1 MKHTKKYRRRLIAVI
16 TLILLILLSLWMFIK
31 ASEDEAPKQE
41 CYKPYRGNV
50 LGVAGDFCV
59 FTCGNA
65 DLSEVTADVAVGGDF
80 TAGSFGN
87 YKTKWDF
94 YEKNDLKFVNLNSY
108 IRGKYNGGTY
118 AWVAN
123 KSKENL
129 TCSNGEIKGIYDEEN
144 NNGKA
149 NLYIYTGD
157 EKNQIGEASSN
168 QCNINGQCYEDTP
181 CSDNLCDKQ
190 YKSYNV
196 IGVDYEF
203 IDFEKEFENLS
214 KVSETLM
221 NIGEQ
226 IEVECVPD
234 ENNGKIFTYEFPEN
248 QNTVLITVNP
258 ENFFNTD
265 SYDTFNIEGMNS
277 SKKII
282 INVDCSSLTE
292 CPVTPRIQVNGSS
305 EDWNCL
311 AENILF
317 NFYHPQS
324 NKIEQIEAKEIIGTI
339 LAPNLEVYINGNLDG
354 SVLSRKVRTTNA
366 IYGINSNIG
375 WDDINGKSKEET
387 TSVYVEKIWN
397 DGDEESKRPD
407 SVKFKLLADEE
418 EKGTVTLTKDGQ
430 IVKIEDKEQQD
441 ENGEKKT
448 AKSISYSTSGNK
460 SIASASEA
468 GGSIDYYI
476 ELDITGITDWWKFSS
491 QDFTCKIT
499 HEDGTTE
506 EKTICASNICGWSG
520 FNAENKITIKEGETA
535 TITVVTCSICGQG
548 STCYITEISACKNTC
563 GKTFG
568 YQQGNWIT
576 FKIGD
581 TQPTET
587 PSITITNGNSTTTP
601 DPTEPDSGKDKG
613 ETEGETT
620 PGGGETEGSGSETNP
635 PEGQG
640 GQSGETTKPEETE
653 KPKEEEKLKEWSCK
667 IIELPKYK
675 ETSDDDEE
683 KQEIK
688 YTIEEVEVNDNYVSK
703 IEEIKDDEES
713 DNDKDEYAAKYRI
726 TNTLLTDIEGEKIW
740 KDSDNNDGYRPE
752 TIQVT
757 LYKKVKEDDAT
768 EKEEKVEQEGVDNPK
783 TVTKGDNED
792 NSWSYKFSKVKKYD
806 EDKKEIE
813 YFVKEEPLDDKV
825 KDKYTT
831 SYGEGEDK
839 FKITNKHELETT
851 EFEVTKVW
859 EDNEDQDGKRPESV
873 EVTLKADKDDVKIE
887 NATVTLNE
895 ANNWKHKFTGLQKYK
910 NGEEITY
917 TVDEKEVKEYEK
929 SIKGNTITNTHT
941 PSKIDIEG
949 QKTWNDNDDQDG
961 KRPEQV
967 VVKLFANGEEVKE
980 QQKTVTSENDW
991 KYKFEGLDEYANGK
1005 KIEYTIKEDNVD
1017 DYQTKIDGYNITNTH
1032 EPEKID
1038 IPVTK
1043 IWDDKDNQDGI
1054 RPESITVRVL
1064 ANGNKVE
1071 EQTITEKEDWK
1082 YEFKDLPKYEKGK
1095 EIIYTIEEDSINKY
1109 TTKIDKYNI
1118 TNTHI
1123 PETIEITVTKKW
1135 EDSNNQDGKR
1145 PDSIVVRLLADGQQ
1159 VEEKKVTVTEAE
1171 KWQYKFKDL
1180 PKYNA
1185 GKEIVYTVEE
1195 DSIKDYET
1203 NINKYDIT
1211 NTHIPE
1217 KIDIKGTKTWE
1228 DNNNQDGKRPEKI
1241 TVRLFANDEEQAHK
1255 DITAENKWEYEFK
1268 DLPKYKDGEEI
1279 DYTIKEDTVKDYVT
1293 TIDGY
1298 NITNA
1303 HTPEKIKIKGTKK
1316 WKDEDDQDGKRPKEI
1331 NVKLF
1336 ADGVEIA
1343 SKTVTENE
1351 EWKYEFTDLDK
1362 YKDGEEITY
1371 TIDEDSVQDYTK
1383 KIDGYNL
1390 TNTHKPE
1397 VIDIKGKKIW
1407 EDADNQDG
1415 IRPDS
1420 ITVKLLANGEEVP
1433 GKRQNVTKD
1442 TNWEYN
1448 FKSVPKYNKGKE
1460 INYTVEEEPV
1470 KGYKTTI
1477 EDKNITNTHEIETVE
1492 VVGTKTW
1499 KDGENQDGIRP
1510 DSVTIR
1516 LLADGKEVKNQVKEV
1531 NATNNWQY
1539 TFKDLPKY
1547 KAGKQIEYSVKE
1559 DEVTGYKAKIE
1570 GYNITNTH
1578 EIETVEV
1585 VGTKTWKDGENQDG
1599 IRPQSITVK
1608 LLANGEEKDSVTVT
1622 SENKWKYE
1630 FKDLPKYKDG
1640 KEIVYTVDEEDVPEY
1655 KKSIKGYNITNEHE
1669 PEKIS
1674 IEGKKTWAD
1683 LNNQDGIRPQSITVK
1698 LLADGKVVQTKKVTE
1713 SDNWTYKFE
1722 KLDKYKKGT
1731 EIVYTIDEDEVE
1743 DYEKE
1748 IHGYNITN
1756 RHGVVAGEEVID
1768 VDVTKKWEDKGYEE
1782 LRPGKVT
1789 VNLLANGEIVRT
1801 KDITAEDKWK
1811 CTFKQLE
1818 MFDEEGNEIE
1828 YSVEEEAIAGYETRI
1843 EGFEIINTY
1852 IPPVAD
1858 DKIVIKINKYEKG
1871 TTKKLKDAKFELVIK
1886 KEAGKDKDNKKKYKE
1901 VLKETNTTNSIGQIV
1916 LKDLDLEEGTYV
1928 LELNEKEAPKGYKK
1942 SDDSI
1947 KIEFTVKE
1955 KDGKKVIELKDKN
1968 KNVQVEK
1975 TTMTIKVENAKEQK
1989 KDNTTSKGKLPQTG
2003 PGNMIIAGIVIVG
2016 FLAVGAIGIFK
2027 YREVKF

>member
-1 MKHTKKYRRRLIAVI
+1 MKHTKKYRRRLITVI

-407 SVKFKLLADEE
+407 SVKFKLLADGE
-418 EKGTVTLTKDGQ
+418 EKGTIDLTKDGQ

-468 GGSIDYYI
+468 GESVDYYI
-476 ELDITGITDWWKFSS
+476 ELDKTDVDSEWWKYSGENIIFKVECGE
-491 QDFTCKIT
+491 TC
-499 HEDGTTE
+499 ES
-506 EKTICASNICGWSG
+506 KTISAGQICGWSECG
-520 FNAENKITIKEGETA
+520 DVNKITVKPGEKV
-535 TITVVTCSICGQG
+535 TVTVDNNCINGQQ
-548 STCYITEISACKNTC
+548 SSKCYIIDVEKRENSS
-563 GKTFG
+563 GKA
-568 YQQGNWIT
+568 YPWKQCNWIT
-576 FKIGD
+576 FKIG
-581 TQPTET
+581 TTAPSTN

-601 DPTEPDSGKDKG
+601 DPTEPDSGKDEG
-613 ETEGETT
+613 ETEGKTT
-620 PGGGETEGSGSETNP
+620 PGGGETGGSGSETDP
-635 PEGQG
+635 SEGQG
-640 GQSGETTKPEETE
+640 GQSGETTKPEKPEQ
-653 KPKEEEKLKEWSCK
+653 PKEEEKLKEWSCK

-675 ETSDDDEE
+675 ETSGDDED

-703 IEEIKDDEES
+703 IEEIKDDEKS

-740 KDSDNNDGYRPE
+740 DDENNNDGVRPDS
-752 TIQVT
+752 IKVT
-757 LYKKVKEDDAT
+757 LYQKDKEGNLTKVEESKKEENQQEDENQGDS
-768 EKEEKVEQEGVDNPK
+768 EKEKQQGKMNFQNPI
-783 TVTKGDNED
+783 TVTKGDDED

-813 YFVKEEPLDDKV
+813 YFVKEEPLDDKL

-929 SIKGNTITNTHT
+929 SIEGNTITNTHT

-1032 EPEKID
+1032 EPEKIN

-1279 DYTIKEDTVKDYVT
+1279 DYTIKEDAVKDYVT

-1336 ADGVEIA
+1336 ADGEEIA

-1448 FKSVPKYNKGKE
+1448 FKSVPKYNKGQE

-1477 EDKNITNTHEIETVE
+1477 EDK
-1492 VVGTKTW
+1492 
-1499 KDGENQDGIRP
+1499 
-1510 DSVTIR
+1510 
-1516 LLADGKEVKNQVKEV
+1516 
-1531 NATNNWQY
+1531 
-1539 TFKDLPKY
+1539 
-1547 KAGKQIEYSVKE
+1547 
-1559 DEVTGYKAKIE
+1559 
-1570 GYNITNTH
+1570 NITNTH

-1722 KLDKYKKGT
+1722 NLDKYKKGT

-1756 RHGVVAGEEVID
+1756 RHGMVAGEEVID

-1782 LRPGKVT
+1782 LRPEKVT

-1801 KDITAEDKWK
+1801 KDITAADKWK

-1828 YSVEEEAIAGYETRI
+1828 YSVEEKAIAGYETRI

-1886 KEAGKDKDNKKKYKE
+1886 KEDGKDKDNKKKYKE

-1928 LELNEKEAPKGYKK
+1928 LELNEKEAPKDYKK
-1942 SDDSI
+1942 FDDSI

-1955 KDGKKVIELKDKN
+1955 KDGKKVVELKDKN

-2003 PGNMIIAGIVIVG
+2003 PGNMVIAGIVIVG